1 MKLKLYRISLII
13 LLLASFVI
21 TLIFGIKTTISVLKF
36 DKEKLMD
43 GIIYILCFVMLLMFT
58 AMEVINTILSFK
70 NGSVYIKGLAFN
82 DNNTLNRNSL
92 IVTGG
97 IASLSIFAIY
107 YISIILRGRNLPL
120 YKLEIEAKHFML
132 VSFILVLIN
141 AIAVL
146 LFPIFG
152 KDDQAFNDKKK

>member
-1 MKLKLYRISLII
+1 M
-13 LLLASFVI
+13 LLASFVI
-21 TLIFGIKTTISVLKF
+21 TLIFGIKTTISVLEF

-43 GIIYILCFVMLLMFT
+43 GIIYILCYVMLLMFT

-97 IASLSIFAIY
+97 IASLSIFAIF

-120 YKLEIEAKHFML
+120 YKLETEAKHFML

-146 LFPIFG
+146 LFPIYG
-152 KDDQAFNDKKK
+152 KDDQAFNDQKK